1 MRPIHRQADSRPPSR
16 LQAGKQTPDRQA
28 DSRQPIENIMRRSPY
43 VKQCLMRVRKPTPHG
58 STGSRVNNIG
68 SIILVPSLLTP
79 R

>member
-1 MRPIHRQADSRPPSR
+1 MSDVSP
-16 LQAGKQTPDRQA
+16 QTNAAR
-28 DSRQPIENIMRRSPY
+28 EY
-43 VKQCLMRVRKPTPHG
+43 G